1 MGSGVTPPLW
11 SPEFTF
17 SGRALDITLDFYC
30 SGLSKNLIDAPGIGV
45 NKIKG

>member
-1 MGSGVTPPLW
+1 VP
-11 SPEFTF
+11 
-17 SGRALDITLDFYC
+17 DIDLCFC